1 MIYNFNFINTIVV
14 HSKNV
19 YKIYGFLFR
28 SVRVVYIYFIKMKGG
43 NNMSKKTQISAQ
55 MGTEIKTLAEQRA
68 KELGFNRS
76 VYIEQLIRA
85 DLKKAGKIEY

>member
-1 MIYNFNFINTIVV
+1 
-14 HSKNV
+14 
-19 YKIYGFLFR
+19 
-28 SVRVVYIYFIKMKGG
+28 
-43 NNMSKKTQISAQ
+43 MSKKTQISAQ